1 MTSNAT
7 ADGLVNS
14 EFAFLK
20 ARFSVESRHS
30 FVQKLE
36 AKLCKDQ
43 FYFYI
48 LVSDIGYSIIRRCLI
63 ELLQPHGLDCTSIH
77 NAHVGLLYSMVSK
90 CSFSSRLCRRIF
102 P

>member
-20 ARFSVESRHS
+20 ARFSVESQQHS
-30 FVQKLE
+30 SVQKLE

-43 FYFYI
+43 FCFYI
-48 LVSDIGYSIIRRCLI
+48 LVSGIGYSIIRRCFTA
-63 ELLQPHGLDCTSIH
+63 LLQQMAYTVPVFITH
-77 NAHVGLLYSMVSK
+77 M
-90 CSFSSRLCRRIF
+90 
-102 P
+102 